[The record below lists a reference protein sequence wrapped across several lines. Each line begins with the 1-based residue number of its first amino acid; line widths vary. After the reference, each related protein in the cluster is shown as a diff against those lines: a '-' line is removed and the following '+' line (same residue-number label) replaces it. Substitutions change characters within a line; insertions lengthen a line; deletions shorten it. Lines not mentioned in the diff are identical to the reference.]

1 MGSELTAS
9 QAPGVADEAP
19 AGVALTVERLRF
31 EDVYLERYPAMVRV
45 AVLLLGDQAQA
56 EEVVQD
62 AFVAAYRRWSRI
74 ESPAAYIRQSVTNGC
89 RDVLRRRRIAESLRV
104 RRRAEDPAQPHEHVD
119 DLLATLSPKQRLA
132 VVLRFYDDQS
142 IDQIAELLDTRP
154 GTVKSLLHRA
164 MAQLREELE
173 P

>member
-1 MGSELTAS
+1 MGPELTTSHA
-9 QAPGVADEAP
+9 AGVAQATP

-74 ESPAAYIRQSVTNGC
+74 ESPGAYIRQSVTNGC

-104 RRRAEDPAQPHEHVD
+104 RRSAADPAQPHEHVD
-119 DLLATLSPKQRLA
+119 DLLAALPPKQRLA

-164 MAQLREELE
+164 MALLREELE

>member
-1 MGSELTAS
+1 MTAG
-9 QAPGVADEAP
+9 QAVGVGAVDGTP
-19 AGVALTVERLRF
+19 VALTVERLAF

-45 AVLLLGDQAQA
+45 AVLLLGDQARA

-62 AFVAAYRRWSRI
+62 AFVAAYL
-74 ESPAAYIRQSVTNGC
+74 RQCVTNGC
-89 RDVLRRRRIAESLRV
+89 RDVLRRRRIAESLRL
-104 RRRAEDPAQPHEHVD
+104 RGTAEHHTDPHEHVD
-119 DLLATLSPKQRLA
+119 DLLATLPTRQRLA

-142 IDQIAELLDTRP
+142 VDQIAALLDTRP

-164 MAQLREELE
+164 MAQLRKELE